1 MDKKLAYQF
10 DKIYKSYST
19 SIYRFV
25 YIKVSS
31 QETAEDLTSEV
42 FVRFWKTFQKSGQ
55 DRILNPKAFLY
66 KMAKNVIVDFYRKQ
80 TQPLPLPIDE
90 VVEIADSS
98 QDISK
103 RELALSDQEQIQKA
117 IKNLKDDDQDV
128 ILWYYLDQMPVGEI
142 AEIVDKSENAVR
154 VMIHRAMQELR
165 EQLPKM

>member
-10 DKIYKSYST
+10 DRIYKSYSVP
-19 SIYRFV
+19 IYRFV
-25 YIKVSS
+25 YIKISS
-31 QETAEDLTSEV
+31 KQTAEDLTSEV

-66 KMAKNVIVDFYRKQ
+66 KVAKNVIVDFYRKQ

-90 VVEIADSS
+90 VVELADSS
-98 QDISK
+98 QDIGQK
-103 RELALSDQEQIQKA
+103 ELALSDQEQIQKA
-117 IKNLKDDDQDV
+117 IKNLKDEDQDV

-142 AEIVDKSENAVR
+142 AEIIDKSENAVR

-165 EQLPKM
+165 EQMPKM